1 MIHWFTDLVS
11 LAMNT
16 VYQGDVRALVA
27 LFFVSSLTEMGM
39 PFPFVIDGVVV
50 VTSYQTGL
58 LSLPVARVMLALL
71 LGREFGSAIIYWLSR
86 FGGQAF
92 IGWLSRHFSPLSRG
106 IDRVG
111 TVIRRRAPLMVAIAR
126 LTPGLLTSS
135 SIASGVTGIK
145 YGYFVLGI
153 LLSSVIADGALVAL
167 GYLSGHGLEYLGFT
181 PAAWMPVAA
190 LGVAIL
196 IVWFIRYLLKRR
208 SR

>member
-111 TVIRRRAPLMVAIAR
+111 IVIRRRAPLTVAIAR

-153 LLSSVIADGALVAL
+153 LLSSVIADGALVAF
-167 GYLSGHGLEYLGFT
+167 GYLSGHGLEYLGFA

-196 IVWFIRYLLKRR
+196 IVWLIQYLLKRR